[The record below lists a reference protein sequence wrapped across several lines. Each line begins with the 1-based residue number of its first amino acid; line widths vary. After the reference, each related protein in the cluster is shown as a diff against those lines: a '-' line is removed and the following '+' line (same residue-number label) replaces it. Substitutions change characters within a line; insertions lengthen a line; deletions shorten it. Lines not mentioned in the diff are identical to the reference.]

1 MNVNDSDEQ
10 DIPLAAQGETA
21 PLRRQGFCFF
31 AAVFA
36 FLMVFAASS
45 VPIPLYAEYKVS
57 FGLSDDVIAATMFTY
72 LFGVLAV
79 LFFAGRL
86 SDALG
91 RRPLT
96 LAALVFAVAGCVM
109 FWFVASAPMLL
120 AARFVQGISCG
131 LTMSA
136 VAALVIDAAAGKRA
150 ALGTTVVG
158 CGSLIGIMMGSL
170 FVAAW
175 CALPVDYAFAYLIM
189 IACLVLAAL
198 FVVLS
203 PETVQQRISL
213 GSAVKPALFLNPAAR
228 AYFLYAACAY
238 IATWGV
244 GTFFQSFSAAVAL
257 DCFGMRDIGMAS
269 LILALAMAPS
279 GLGGP
284 LEARLPAGVSL
295 RIGMVSHVVV
305 SAGMCV
311 CMAAG
316 NVALF
321 LACNALA
328 SVAMGVCLSGSL
340 RLLLAH
346 CDASETA
353 RVVSVINITGYAG
366 AAALSMLMGATVPVF
381 GLAGTLGLLVAFC
394 VACCAAVF
402 AKSRS
407 QARKRACEG
416 TSR

>member
-1 MNVNDSDEQ
+1 MNVNGSGEQ
-10 DIPLAAQGETA
+10 DTPRTDQGGVV

-45 VPIPLYAEYKVS
+45 VPIPLYAEYKAS

-96 LAALVFAVAGCVM
+96 LAALLFAAVGCVM

-158 CGSLIGIMMGSL
+158 CGSLIGIMIGSL

-175 CALPVDYAFAYLIM
+175 CALPVDYAFAYVIM
-189 IACLVLAAL
+189 IACLAAAAL
-198 FVVLS
+198 FVALS
-203 PETVQQRISL
+203 PETVHQRVSL
-213 GSAVKPALFLNPAAR
+213 GSAVKPAFSLNPAAR

-269 LILALAMAPS
+269 LVLALAMAPS

-295 RIGMVSHVVV
+295 RIGMVSHAVV
-305 SAGMCV
+305 SVGMCV
-311 CMAAG
+311 CMVVG
-316 NVALF
+316 NAVLF
-321 LACNALA
+321 LVCDALA
-328 SVAMGVCLSGSL
+328 SVAMGICLSGSL

-381 GLAGTLGLLVAFC
+381 GLAGTLAILVAFC
-394 VACCAAVF
+394 VVCCVAVF
-402 AKSRS
+402 AKSHG
-407 QARKRACEG
+407 QERKRVSAG
-416 TSR
+416 ASR